1 MIDFKKQIQEDIAE
15 YQQKFLFMPNIHKD
29 EWAFNFWV
37 LDKLFSIEE
46 SVIEDFIVDYH
57 DNGIDCYVWHEDK
70 HDLYLIQNKFY
81 SEDSKITVE
90 YVFNDFL
97 TRSIGALEKGTYQRS
112 PELQMIYNK
121 YHEEEDFNIHFHLYV
136 TNRSCKYQNLIDKIQ
151 DFNFK
156 NASKRIEAKLFSID
170 DIQEVYHK
178 GPTVDRKNFNYTIS
192 TINKGTTL
200 NINNEAYNLTLA
212 ADARYVLTPV
222 SVIYRM
228 LREAKAKHYSLF
240 NENIREYLGTSGSVN
255 KKIAETLKNP
265 LERNNFFFYN
275 NGITMIVD
283 DIGSFTTTGTNCV
296 FDVKNPQVVNGCQT
310 VNTIFETL
318 NSLPENK
325 LDKDF
330 ENTFVM
336 IKILKI
342 PTNDEAKKELYK
354 NIVTYNNSQNSIN
367 EKTFAATTDTFRRLQ
382 LELEGKGFL
391 IAIKQSDK
399 YSFKKKYTKVSSLL
413 QNSSVFLEKFG
424 LQHASVGD
432 FIIELEKLL
441 QVFLAFCSNP
451 TDAVQ
456 NKSKLLKVESTQHKT
471 ILEFIKNP
479 EVTNNDKLNLLL
491 LFLRAEADK
500 KASSDRKSPNPFY
513 LISWFAH
520 YECQNDPK
528 LISEKL
534 KTKNEIDK
542 AIKKYTYMFKRY
554 WSLWKKQ
561 HEDAEYNTMIKSP
574 ISKDIQEDAY
584 QTVLEMLSL
593 E

>member
-1 MIDFKKQIQEDIAE
+1 MTDFKKQIQEDIAE

-29 EWAFNFWV
+29 EWAFNFWI

-57 DNGIDCYVWHEDK
+57 DYGIDCYVWHEDK

-81 SEDSKITVE
+81 SEDSKLTVE
-90 YVFNDFL
+90 YVCNDFL
-97 TRSIGALEKGTYQRS
+97 TRPLGALEKGTYQRS
-112 PELQMIYNK
+112 SELQTIYNK
-121 YHEEEDFNIHFHLYV
+121 YHEEDDFNIHFHLYV
-136 TNRSCKYQNLIDKIQ
+136 TNKSCKYPKLIDKIQ
-151 DFNFK
+151 EFNSQ
-156 NASKRIEAKLFSID
+156 NANKRIEAKLFSID

-178 GPTVDRKNFNYTIS
+178 GPTIDKKSFNYTIS

-228 LREAKAKHYSLF
+228 LKDAKAKRYSLF

-296 FDVKNPQVVNGCQT
+296 FSVKNPQIVNGCQT
-310 VNTIFETL
+310 VNTIYETL
-318 NSLPENK
+318 NTLPESK

-342 PTNDEAKKELYK
+342 PTNNDDKKELYK

-367 EKTFAATTDTFRRLQ
+367 EKTFAATTDLFRRLQ

-399 YSFKKKYTKVSSLL
+399 YTFKNRYTKISSLL
-413 QNSSVFLEKFG
+413 QNSSIFLEKFG
-424 LQHASVGD
+424 LNHTSVGD

-441 QVFLAFCSNP
+441 QVFLAFCTNP

-500 KASSDRKSPNPFY
+500 KASSDGKSPNPFY
-513 LISWFAH
+513 LISWFAQ
-520 YECQNDPK
+520 YECQNEPK
-528 LISEKL
+528 LISQKL
-534 KTKNEIDK
+534 SSK
-542 AIKKYTYMFKRY
+542 AEVDNIIKKYTLVFKQYRRE
-554 WSLWKKQ
+554 WTKQ
-561 HEDAEYNTMIKSP
+561 NPDKDYNAMIKSP
-574 ISKDIQEDAY
+574 VSQTLQEDCY
-584 QTVLEMLSL
+584 QRVLDMLMD
-593 E
+593 